1 MALRKKKPTAMQK
14 VQAWMGAHNTWAC
27 IGICVVIAAVLVGM
41 FLFVAFS
48 GFGSSA
54 DFIYNQF

>member
-1 MALRKKKPTAMQK
+1 MALRSKKKSFADKASAWLADHNAVACAGIGGGTAL
-14 VQAWMGAHNTWAC
+14 A
-27 IGICVVIAAVLVGM
+27 LVGL
-41 FLFVAFS
+41 FLFVVFS

>member
-1 MALRKKKPTAMQK
+1 MALKKKKTGIADK
-14 VQAWMGAHNTWAC
+14 ASAWCAAHNGLTCA
-27 IGICVVIAAVLVGM
+27 GICVGVVVAIVG
-41 FLFVAFS
+41 LFAFVVFS

>member
-1 MALRKKKPTAMQK
+1 MALGKKKPTFKQK
-14 VQAWMGAHNTWAC
+14 AVSWLDGHNLLAC
-27 IGICVVIAAVLVGM
+27 TGISVGIAVSLVGL
-41 FLFVAFS
+41 FLFVVFS

>member
-1 MALRKKKPTAMQK
+1 MALKSKKPTFKSKAS
-14 VQAWMGAHNTWAC
+14 AWMNAHNALAC
-27 IGICVVIAAVLVGM
+27 LGVGAGMAVALVGL
-41 FLFVAFS
+41 FLFVVFS

>member
-1 MALRKKKPTAMQK
+1 MALGKKKPTATQK
-14 VQAWMGAHNTWAC
+14 LQAWMNAHNSLAC
-27 IGICVVIAAVLVGM
+27 AGVGILACGAIVGL

>member
-1 MALRKKKPTAMQK
+1 MALGSKKPTRIQ
-14 VQAWMGAHNTWAC
+14 VIQAWMNDHNRASC
-27 IGICVVIAAVLVGM
+27 IAIASVMAVAIVGL

-48 GFGSSA
+48 GFGASA